1 MHPMVQFALRAA
13 RSAAEQFVRIRDRLE
28 VSHDEQATSGLLQ
41 DTARNAE
48 TLIVH
53 QLTRGYPKHGVS
65 GRFTP
70 YREGKGEERDTV
82 WHIEPF
88 HGESNLGVGSRQFA
102 ISMVCLVKGRPEH
115 AVIVAPFSDDEFLIS
130 RGRGAQGNGKR
141 LRVSKTVGVPGAR
154 LALSWPSEEYR
165 SRWLPQYLTVVERLG
180 PQIDTLIGS
189 GCALLDMI
197 EFAAGRTDAA
207 FVLGLEEQ
215 DLWVGSLLLKEAGA
229 LSGAIDGSPSVT
241 VGGSLMAAGPR
252 LYKALAQQLKASV

>member
-1 MHPMVQFALRAA
+1 MHPMVQYALRAA

-28 VSHDEQATSGLLQ
+28 VSHDEQATKSLLQ

-53 QLTRGYPKHGVS
+53 QLSRGYPQHGIA

-70 YREGKGEERDTV
+70 HRDGKGESADIV

-102 ISMVCLVKGRPEH
+102 ISMVCVIKGQAEH
-115 AVIVAPFSDDEFLIS
+115 AVVVCPFSDDEFLIS

-141 LRVSKTVGVPGAR
+141 MRVSKAGGVNGAR
-154 LALSWPSEEYR
+154 IALSWPNVDQR
-165 SRWLPQYLTVVERLG
+165 SRWLPQYLKIVERLG
-180 PQIDTLIGS
+180 PQIETLIGS
-189 GCALLDMI
+189 GCALLDLI
-197 EFAAGRTDAA
+197 EFASGRTDGA

-215 DLWVGSLLLKEAGA
+215 DRWVGSLLLKEAGA
-229 LSGAIDGSPSVT
+229 LAGGIDGSPSVE
-241 VGGSLMAAGPR
+241 VEGSLMAAGPR
-252 LYKALAQQLKASV
+252 LYKALAQQLHANV